1 MLRRNYLTIARDV
14 YGKHPDE
21 LTTQQT
27 AYCREFIALA
37 LLEAE
42 ELEKTRDRR

>member
-1 MLRRNYLTIARDV
+1 VFHRNRLTIARDV

-21 LTTQQT
+21 LTRAQMR
-27 AYCREFIALA
+27 YVREFIALA

-42 ELEKTRDRR
+42 EMKEGRP